1 MKPRIFVNMHYM
13 ALGGAERALLG
24 LLNAL
29 DPERVEVDLFLNQHT
44 GEFMPLIPEHVHLL
58 PEQRGYNAIE
68 RPMHDISREGQW
80 RVLLERLRARWQH
93 RRYLKTLTPEQ
104 RAYDASIFQYVADCV
119 TPVLPP
125 IRLDTDFRGHAD
137 LADFAD
143 RSISQNEKGGH
154 TDSEGLNNQPVLQNQ
169 HEAKSANHPR
179 DLREI
184 KYDLAISFL
193 TPHNIVLDKVKARK
207 KIAWIHT
214 DYSTI
219 HVNVEKELRVW
230 SRYDYIASISD
241 DCTRSF
247 LQKFPS
253 LKDKI
258 ILIENILSPTLVRQQ
273 ASSNAQ
279 FGTAHDHD
287 ASDRDE
293 QTLPLPPPFCVR
305 EGEGEPIVLLSVG
318 RFCHQKNFDNVPDI
332 ARRVIENGLD
342 IRWYLI
348 GFGDEALIRRMIAE
362 AGMEDHVI
370 ILGKKNNP
378 YPYIKACD
386 IYVQPSRYEGK
397 SVTVREAQI
406 LCKPVIITDYSTA
419 RSQVQDGVNGVICP
433 MDNAGIARA
442 ICDLAGDAARRQALA
457 DYLATHDYGNERE
470 VDKIYDII
478 QRAQSKKSSVAGM

>member
-29 DPERVEVDLFLNQHT
+29 DPMRVDVDLMLNQHT
-44 GEFMPLIPEHVHLL
+44 GEFMPLIPEYVRLL

-68 RPMHDISREGQW
+68 RPMRDIVREGQW
-80 RVLLERLRARWQH
+80 RIALARLHAKWQH
-93 RRYLKTLTPEQ
+93 RCYLKTLTAEQ

-119 TPVLPP
+119 IPVLPP
-125 IRLDTDFRGHAD
+125 IAESNT
-137 LADFAD
+137 
-143 RSISQNEKGGH
+143 
-154 TDSEGLNNQPVLQNQ
+154 P
-169 HEAKSANHPR
+169 
-179 DLREI
+179 
-184 KYDLAISFL
+184 YDLAISFL

-219 HVNVEKELRVW
+219 HVDVEKELRVW

-247 LQKFPS
+247 LQTFPS

-258 ILIENILSPTLVRQQ
+258 ILIENILSPSLVRRQ
-273 ASSNAQ
+273 AMDDAHFDAAPIGSADSE
-279 FGTAHDHD
+279 GT
-287 ASDRDE
+287 
-293 QTLPLPPPFCVR
+293 QTPPLSPPLCER
-305 EGEGEPIVLLSVG
+305 GGEVMLLSVG
-318 RFCHQKNFDNVPDI
+318 RISHAKNYDNIPDMAQRMREMGLRFVWYILGPGNRDAIDQK
-332 ARRVIENGLD
+332 
-342 IRWYLI
+342 
-348 GFGDEALIRRMIAE
+348 IAE
-362 AGMEDHVI
+362 TGTGDCVKL
-370 ILGKKNNP
+370 LGATSNP

-406 LCKPVIITDYSTA
+406 LCKPVIITDYPTA
-419 RSQVQDGVNGVICP
+419 RSQVQDGVDGIICP

-442 ICDLAGDAARRQALA
+442 ICDLAGDATKRKALSN
-457 DYLATHDYGNERE
+457 YLAAHDYGNECE
-470 VDKIYDII
+470 VDKIYQLLD
-478 QRAQSKKSSVAGM
+478 